1 MLAALCSSERLFA
14 NGEMARNC
22 LRLKRRRRPIDGLH
36 PPRTRMRTFHVII
49 RAFYD
54 VALWPNEGAMR
65 LRSEKSAGFL
75 DLTVI
80 LGTNPSIQRCLKTAS
95 LFFLLLLVLHVSEAQ
110 RKAQGAT
117 DNEYPGKH
125 CTNAG
130 KPEDRGWSS
139 VGLAAA
145 KEYAASIDTAA
156 VVIVDDGIIVSQWGA
171 TSTKFNGHSIRK
183 SFLSA
188 LYGIAVANGKINLN
202 ATLEQLGI
210 DDNEPSLTPEEKQ
223 ARIIDLLK
231 ARSGIYHAA
240 LYETPTMRAE
250 KPPRWSHPPRSF
262 WSYNNWDFN
271 ALGTIY
277 EKLTGDTIYHSFDAQ
292 IAQRIGMEDY
302 ESKEQEY
309 VTGPDSIH
317 RAYPFRMTA
326 RDMARFGLLYLR
338 SGRWR
343 DSQLIPI
350 QWVRDSTT
358 AYSVADGNA
367 RDGYSGYGYLWWV
380 AVNGNHYPNVEL
392 PDGSFSAW
400 GAGGHFIAVIPA
412 FNVVVVHRVN
422 TDDPAKK
429 VTLEQFGKLLRLI
442 LAAKKH

>member
-1 MLAALCSSERLFA
+1 M
-14 NGEMARNC
+14 
-22 LRLKRRRRPIDGLH
+22 RLKEPAVFLNWQI
-36 PPRTRMRTFHVII
+36 
-49 RAFYD
+49 
-54 VALWPNEGAMR
+54 ALAPGA
-65 LRSEKSAGFL
+65 
-75 DLTVI
+75 
-80 LGTNPSIQRCLKTAS
+80 NPSVQHWLRTVC
-95 LFFLLLLVLHVSEAQ
+95 FFLLTVVALHVSQAEA
-110 RKAQGAT
+110 RVHDAKH
-117 DNEYPGKH
+117 NHYPGKH
-125 CTNAG
+125 WTEAS

-139 VGLAAA
+139 DGLAAA
-145 KEYAASIDTAA
+145 KEYADSIDTAA
-156 VVIVDDGIIVSQWGA
+156 VIIVDDGAIVSQWGA
-171 TSTKFNGHSIRK
+171 TSTKFNVHSIRK

-188 LYGIAVANGKINLN
+188 LYGLAVAKGQINLN
-202 ATLEQLGI
+202 ATLEKLGI

-223 ARIIDLLK
+223 ARVIDLLK

-240 LYETPTMRAE
+240 LYETPAMRAE
-250 KPPRWSHPPRSF
+250 KPPRGSHPPRSF

-277 EKLTGDTIYHSFDAQ
+277 EKLTGDAIYHSFDAQ

-302 ESKEQEY
+302 DAKEQEY
-309 VTGPDSIH
+309 VTGLDSIH
-317 RAYPFRMTA
+317 RAYPFRMSA

-338 SGRWR
+338 NGRWR
-343 DSQLIPI
+343 DSQLIPAL
-350 QWVRDSTT
+350 WVRDSTT

-367 RDGYSGYGYLWWV
+367 RDNYSGYGYLWWV

-429 VTLEQFGKLLRLI
+429 VTLDQFGKLLRLI

>member
-1 MLAALCSSERLFA
+1 MTNRL
-14 NGEMARNC
+14 E
-22 LRLKRRRRPIDGLH
+22 PD
-36 PPRTRMRTFHVII
+36 
-49 RAFYD
+49 
-54 VALWPNEGAMR
+54 
-65 LRSEKSAGFL
+65 GFL
-75 DLTVI
+75 DWQVAPARGARTSARRWL
-80 LGTNPSIQRCLKTAS
+80 QAAS
-95 LFFLLLLVLHVSEAQ
+95 FLFLALIASQVSEAHGKI
-110 RKAQGAT
+110 RVAEH
-117 DNEYPGKH
+117 NEYPGKH
-125 CTNAG
+125 WTQTA

-139 VGLAAA
+139 DRLAAA
-145 KEYAASIDTAA
+145 KAYADSIDTAA

-171 TSTKFNGHSIRK
+171 TATKFNVHSIRK
-183 SFLSA
+183 SLLSA
-188 LYGIAVANGKINLN
+188 LYGIAVAKGEINLN
-202 ATLEQLGI
+202 ATLDQLGI

-223 ARIIDLLK
+223 ARVIDLLK

-240 LYETPTMRAE
+240 LYETPAMKAE
-250 KPPRWSHPPRSF
+250 KPPRGSHPPRSF

-277 EKLTGDTIYHSFDAQ
+277 EKLTHDSIYHAFDAQ
-292 IAQRIGMEDY
+292 LARRIGMEDFDP
-302 ESKEQEY
+302 KEQEY

-317 RAYPFRMTA
+317 RAYPFRMSA

-343 DSQLIPI
+343 DVQLIPA

-367 RDGYSGYGYLWWV
+367 RDNYSGYGYLWWV
-380 AVNGNHYPNVEL
+380 AVNGNHYPKVEV

-412 FNVVVVHRVN
+412 YNIVVVHRVN

-429 VTLEQFGKLLRLI
+429 VTLEQFGELLRLI
-442 LAAKKH
+442 LAARKR